1 MPGDLQRDPLPE
13 ISSQGG
19 RDPEQLQRVSFQK
32 PNGTERNREK
42 PKGTGT
48 RCRNWLQ
55 RDPSADDL
63 HQDPGAAAAAAR
75 AAGTGAG
82 CRRSAA
88 GAISCSHRRGI
99 RASGRQNG
107 QTDGQ
112 TATGG
117 RNRANLAESG
127 QRQRDPLA
135 RTGTPVTASHRVT
148 PLLPL
153 STNQQPTIH

>member
-1 MPGDLQRDPLPE
+1 MICIRIRSSCSSQEPEPGAGDLQRNPLPE

-42 PKGTGT
+42 PKGTG
-48 RCRNWLQ
+48 
-55 RDPSADDL
+55 
-63 HQDPGAAAAAAR
+63 AR
-75 AAGTGAG
+75 

-88 GAISCSHRRGI
+88 GAIFCSHRRGI

-127 QRQRDPLA
+127 QRQRDPLPGSGAAAAA
-135 RTGTPVTASHRVT
+135 RNREQ
-148 PLLPL
+148 LQQL
-153 STNQQPTIH
+153 STNHQPTIH